1 MDPQYQHDSSG
12 SGSPEVAH
20 APRAQSHAA
29 GPLPSDRV
37 HVLAHRPTCL
47 LIPCHTKRAAIIF
60 LVVLIPGWESP
71 WKASKTVRR
80 QERGTTDN
88 TREKTAIEHILVHE
102 TNVLLRSEKSL
113 RLFVDK
119 VFKNCF
125 VKKAV
130 L

>member
-1 MDPQYQHDSSG
+1 MNQNVLDRG
-12 SGSPEVAH
+12 
-20 APRAQSHAA
+20 QS
-29 GPLPSDRV
+29 
-37 HVLAHRPTCL
+37 
-47 LIPCHTKRAAIIF
+47 I
-60 LVVLIPGWESP
+60 
-71 WKASKTVRR
+71 
-80 QERGTTDN
+80 
-88 TREKTAIEHILVHE
+88 REKTAIEHILVHE